1 MLRSCRFESDSR
13 TQENTMPSI
22 RQKNTGAPKRKPN
35 ELVINFGT
43 PNPKQVAF
51 LQSKTLYTAYG
62 GARGGGKSW
71 AVRVKAVGG
80 ALEWEGIRI
89 LIIRRTYPELQQNHI
104 EPIIKMVPGALA
116 TYNGSLRTLY
126 FRNGSYI
133 KFGHANSL
141 DTIEREYQGQEYDWI
156 FMDEATQFS
165 YQEFRTLGGCLRGV
179 NDIPKRFYLT
189 CNPGGIGH
197 QWVKR
202 LFVDR
207 DFHRNP
213 LNPEEDE
220 NPKDYLFIPATV
232 EDNTALLSSNG
243 GKAYKQM
250 LASLPEKIR
259 QAHRY
264 GDWNALSGAY
274 FSEFKRGVHTC
285 DEINLNPGWLRYRTF
300 DYGLDMFAM
309 HWVAV
314 APNGRCYVYRE
325 YCESGL
331 IVSEAAQKALE
342 LTPDG
347 ENIMN
352 TFSPPDMWNRQ
363 KDTGKSMAELFYL
376 NGVSITK
383 ASNNRVQGHMQIKQM
398 LSDMGDGKPG
408 LIIFN
413 SCKNLIDSLEII
425 QADDTNPNDCAK
437 SPHDL
442 THVVDSL
449 RYFCVSRTML
459 KEEKQKKPI
468 DYDDIE
474 EELDYEEAMT
484 GGEPDKSYLGY

>member
-1 MLRSCRFESDSR
+1 
-13 TQENTMPSI
+13 MPRAQI
-22 RQKNTGAPKRKPN
+22 KNTGAPKRKPN
-35 ELVINFGT
+35 ELVIDFGV
-43 PNPKQVAF
+43 PNPKQIEF
-51 LQSKTLYTAYG
+51 LQSRTLFTAYG
-62 GARGGGKSW
+62 GARGGGKSH
-71 AVRVKAVGG
+71 ALRIKAVGG

-104 EPIIKMVPGALA
+104 EPVLRMVPGALA

-126 FRNGSYI
+126 FKNGSYI

-141 DTIEREYQGQEYDWI
+141 DTIEKEYQGQEYDWI
-156 FMDEATQFS
+156 FMDEATQFT

-207 DFHRNP
+207 DFHRNAM
-213 LNPEEDE
+213 NPEEDE
-220 NPKDYLFIPATV
+220 NPKDYKFIPATID
-232 EDNTALLSSNG
+232 DNVALLNSPG

-250 LASLPEKIR
+250 LSALPEKIR

-274 FSEFKRGVHTC
+274 FSEFRRGIHTC
-285 DEINLNPGWLRYRTF
+285 APFVIPKSWLKYRAF
-300 DYGLDMFAM
+300 DYGLDRFALY
-309 HWVAV
+309 WVAID
-314 APNGRCYVYRE
+314 PTGHCYVYRE
-325 YCESGL
+325 YCESNL
-331 IVSEAAQKALE
+331 IVSEAAQRALD
-342 LTPDG
+342 LTPSE

-383 ASNNRVQGHMQIKQM
+383 ANNNRVQGHMQIKQM
-398 LSDMGDGKPG
+398 LADLGDGKPG
-408 LIIFN
+408 LIIFDT
-413 SCKNLIDSLEII
+413 CKELINSLEII
-425 QADDTNPNDCAK
+425 QADERNPNDC
-437 SPHDL
+437 STTPHDL
-442 THVVDSL
+442 SHSVDAL
-449 RYFCVSRTML
+449 RYFCISRTLL
-459 KEEKQKKPI
+459 KEEKQKKPE
-468 DYDDIE
+468 YDDFDDQE
-474 EELDYEEAMT
+474 TDYETVMT
-484 GGEPDKSYLGY
+484 GGEPDRSYLGF